1 MGRPPHRTFAADRQH
16 CSPPAANQ
24 LFSLVLCYC
33 PGTILSPCCLPGERG
48 QSGGA
53 GMTLFELQAKGY
65 RLTTAE
71 IIYRLPDHPALLQ
84 SFIWQKFDLAP
95 DFPELRKFLEFWKE
109 NIEGKLHSVNVKQ
122 SSRTVPNRF
131 RHVKHTATL
140 H

>member
-1 MGRPPHRTFAADRQH
+1 V
-16 CSPPAANQ
+16 
-24 LFSLVLCYC
+24 SLY
-33 PGTILSPCCLPGERG
+33 
-48 QSGGA
+48 
-53 GMTLFELQAKGY
+53 ELQLQGY

-95 DFPELRKFLEFWKE
+95 DFPELRKFLEFWSL

-122 SSRTVPNRF
+122 SSRTAANRV
-131 RHVKHTATL
+131 RHVKHQLTL

>member
-1 MGRPPHRTFAADRQH
+1 V
-16 CSPPAANQ
+16 SP
-24 LFSLVLCYC
+24 Y
-33 PGTILSPCCLPGERG
+33 
-48 QSGGA
+48 
-53 GMTLFELQAKGY
+53 ELQLHGY

-95 DFPELRKFLEFWKE
+95 DFPELRKFLEFWSR

-122 SSRTVPNRF
+122 SSRTAPNRV
-131 RHVKHTATL
+131 RHVKHQLTL

>member
-1 MGRPPHRTFAADRQH
+1 M
-16 CSPPAANQ
+16 
-24 LFSLVLCYC
+24 SLY
-33 PGTILSPCCLPGERG
+33 
-48 QSGGA
+48 
-53 GMTLFELQAKGY
+53 ELQLQGY

-95 DFPELRKFLEFWKE
+95 DFPELRKFLEFWSL

-122 SSRTVPNRF
+122 SSRTAANRV
-131 RHVKHTATL
+131 RHVKHQLTL